1 MIFGIG
7 TDIIEISRIEQAI
20 NRSQRFCDKIFTKRE
35 QTYCNGRNNGR
46 FQSYAARYA
55 AKEALFKALG
65 TGYRYGFA
73 FREIEVLNDDLG
85 KPEIE
90 VHGKVFQF
98 LKENHIVQI
107 HLSLSHTKDNAVA
120 YVVLEKN

>member
-7 TDIIEISRIEQAI
+7 TDIIEINRIEKAI
-20 NRSQRFCDKIFTKRE
+20 GRSQSFCDKIFTQKE
-35 QTYCNGRNNGR
+35 QAYCNARNHAR
-46 FQSYAARYA
+46 FESYAARYA

-73 FREIEVLNDDLG
+73 FSEIEVLNDDLG

-90 VHGKVFQF
+90 VHGKVSKF
-98 LKENHIVQI
+98 LRENHISQI
-107 HLSLSHTKDNAVA
+107 HLSLSHAKENAVA
-120 YVVLEKN
+120 YVVLEK

>member
-7 TDIIEISRIEQAI
+7 TDIIEISRIEKAI
-20 NRSQRFCDKIFTKRE
+20 NRSQSFCDKIYTGRE
-35 QTYCNGRNNGR
+35 QDYCNARNLAR
-46 FQSYAARYA
+46 FESYAARYA

-73 FREIEVLNDDLG
+73 FNEIEILNDELG

-90 VHGKVFQF
+90 AHGKVLKF
-98 LKENHIVQI
+98 LTDNKIAQI
-107 HLSLSHTKDNAVA
+107 HLSMSHAQENAVA
-120 YVVLEKN
+120 YVILEL

>member
-7 TDIIEISRIEQAI
+7 TDIIEISRIEKAI
-20 NRSQRFCDKIFTKRE
+20 NRSQSFCDKIFTKRE
-35 QTYCNGRNNGR
+35 QAYCNGRNSAR
-46 FQSYAARYA
+46 FESYAARYA

-73 FREIEVLNDDLG
+73 FSEIEVLNDNLG

-90 VHGKVFQF
+90 VHGKVSNF
-98 LKENHIVQI
+98 LKENHIMQI
-107 HLSLSHTKDNAVA
+107 HLSLSHAKDNAVA
-120 YVVLEKN
+120 YVVLEK

>member
-7 TDIIEISRIEQAI
+7 TDIIEINRIEKAI
-20 NRSQRFCDKIFTKRE
+20 MRSQSFCDKIFTKRE
-35 QTYCNGRNNGR
+35 QTYCNGRNNAR
-46 FQSYAARYA
+46 FESYAARYA

-73 FREIEVLNDDLG
+73 FSEIEVLNDELG

-90 VHGKVFQF
+90 VYGKVFKF

-107 HLSLSHTKDNAVA
+107 HLSLSHAKDKAVA
-120 YVVLEKN
+120 YVVLEK